1 MPRSQNTDP
10 HGDPLVYAADIPWK
24 GLGADV
30 SSLRDSKNPLPKMM
44 KLAKVDWT
52 VEAQPLYMKGKIG
65 DTGFGDVE
73 VPAQALVRSD
83 TGHVLDVVG
92 PSYIP
97 AQNADAFEF
106 FQEMLDAGDA
116 KMESMGAVRNG
127 QYVWAMADLGKS
139 FEVGNKGDKV
149 DGYLFVGVPHQQGK
163 SLLFKSTSKRIWC
176 NNMLARVI
184 RSSSSLKFAG
194 TDISEIRRSHRVAF
208 DKAAMASVKNV
219 LGMSRDN
226 FEKLGE
232 IANKLHKTKTDDKIA
247 ISILQPV
254 FAPKFDTDKEAMTMD
269 NLTPRMQQLMDIL
282 HKAPGAQPDTAW
294 GILNAATY
302 YNTHVAGKS
311 GDRRFHQNMLAKGA
325 AQSAE
330 VLRLL
335 TR

>member
-1 MPRSQNTDP
+1 MPRTGPNQDP
-10 HGDPLVYAADIPWK
+10 HGDPLVFAKDIPWK
-24 GLGADV
+24 GLGADI
-30 SSLRDSKNPLPKMM
+30 SSLRDSKNPIPKMM

-52 VEAQPLYMKGKIG
+52 VEATPLYMKEGMDLFK
-65 DTGFGDVE
+65 D

-83 TGHVLDVVG
+83 TRAVLDVVG

-106 FQEMLDAGDA
+106 FQEMLDAGGA
-116 KMESMGAVRNG
+116 KMESMGAVRGG

-139 FEVGNKGDKV
+139 FTVGNGDRV
-149 DGYLFVGVPHQQGK
+149 DGKLFVGVPHQQGK
-163 SLLFKSTSKRIWC
+163 SMLFKATSMRVWC

-184 RSSSSLKFAG
+184 RGSSTLKFAG
-194 TDISEIRRSHRVAF
+194 TDISEVRRSHRVAF
-208 DKAAMASVKNV
+208 DKAAMNSVKNV
-219 LGMSRDN
+219 LGISNESFDQ
-226 FEKLGE
+226 LGE
-232 IANKLHKTKTDDKIA
+232 IAKKLHATKTDDKTA
-247 ISILQPV
+247 IEILQPV

-269 NLTPRMQQLMDIL
+269 NLTPRMQQLMEIL
-282 HKAPGAQPDTAW
+282 HKAPGAEPDTAW

-311 GDRRFHQNMLAKGA
+311 SDRRFHQNMLAKGA